1 MLLIHFLRL
10 IEDKVIY
17 KRCRL
22 RREIAQ
28 KCLGILFLSYNLH
41 SFASDQIREESSK
54 IYFLFFWSDFQQLC
68 FQEATFDSF
77 RGTFWEIAGNLW
89 RALAI
94 GKKKKEIEGEVKISR
109 KFKI

>member
-54 IYFLFFWSDFQQLC
+54 IYFLGFFG
-68 FQEATFDSF
+68 ATFSNF
-77 RGTFWEIAGNLW
+77 VSKKQLLTLLEQRFEKL
-89 RALAI
+89 RATY
-94 GKKKKEIEGEVKISR
+94 GEP
-109 KFKI
+109 